1 MIEFAI
7 AAAGIILI
15 AVSYFEV
22 YKVKHI
28 TVAYLD
34 PFGQMRGYAFDYAY
48 YHFSFSASSGHCWN
62 YLKIKIKSVDFF
74 RCHYPAPLARL
85 KCPPQFPGIH
95 TGWFPLPGHSD
106 IFL

>member
-48 YHFSFSASSGHCWN
+48 RIEENWLN
-62 YLKIKIKSVDFF
+62 IKTFEQYIAKKKKLQQV
-74 RCHYPAPLARL
+74 RIMQLQVKTKWKLRRA
-85 KCPPQFPGIH
+85 
-95 TGWFPLPGHSD
+95 
-106 IFL
+106 